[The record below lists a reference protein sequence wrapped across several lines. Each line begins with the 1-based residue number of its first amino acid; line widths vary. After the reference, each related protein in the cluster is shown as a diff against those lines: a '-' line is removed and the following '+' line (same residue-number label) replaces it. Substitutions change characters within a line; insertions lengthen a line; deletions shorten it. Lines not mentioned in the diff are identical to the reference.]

1 MNDLALVAQTIER
14 LYALGVRV
22 SIDDFGTGYSSLSYL
37 QRLPAQFIKI
47 DQSFV
52 RDMLSSDTD
61 RALVQAVIGL
71 AQAFGREVVAEGV
84 EAHDHAAVLGAMGCD
99 IVQGY
104 GIARPMPAADLPAWV
119 SGYRLPALVSA

>member
-1 MNDLALVAQTIER
+1 
-14 LYALGVRV
+14 
-22 SIDDFGTGYSSLSYL
+22 LSYL
-37 QRLPAQFIKI
+37 QRLPAQFLKI

-84 EAHDHAAVLGAMGCD
+84 ETHEHAAVLGAMGCD